1 MPSFGFDGHKIAYEQ
16 RGRRRGADVWPFILI
31 HGLLFARTHH
41 YPLADALAERGNRVI
56 LIDLLG
62 HGESDKPPHSRHY
75 SMEIYGRQVLALM
88 DHLDIPEA
96 VIGGTSLGANVT
108 LEVANDSPGRTKAM
122 FIEMPVLER
131 AAPVAAM
138 FFLPLTVAYAQGAPF
153 IGAAAALVRKIPRG
167 AGLFTDIMLEL
178 LSRDPVPSAAVL
190 HGLLTGRL
198 APHPDERQKL
208 DVPTLV
214 MGHPNDL
221 LHPFSDAQ
229 ALERELPN
237 SELMR
242 SNSFFELRFPP
253 NRLSD
258 RIADFL
264 DDTWA

>member
-1 MPSFGFDGHKIAYEQ
+1 LTSFSFDGFEIAFEE
-16 RGRRRGADVWPFILI
+16 RGHGRAGQDRPFILI

-41 YPLADALAERGNRVI
+41 YPLADALAARGNRVV

-75 SMEIYGRQVLALM
+75 SMEIFGRQVLALM
-88 DHLDIPEA
+88 DHLGIEEA
-96 VIGGTSLGANVT
+96 VVGGTSLGANVT
-108 LEVANDSPGRTKAM
+108 LEVANRSPGRTRAM
-122 FIEMPVLER
+122 FLEMPVLER

-138 FFLPLTVAYAQGAPF
+138 FFLPLTIGYAQGAPL
-153 IGAAAALVRKIPRG
+153 IGAAARLMRRIPRG
-167 AGLFTDIMLEL
+167 MGLYPDILLEL

-208 DVPTLV
+208 DVPALI

-221 LHPFSDAQ
+221 LHPFSDVE
-229 ALERELPN
+229 ALGRELPN
-237 SELMR
+237 HELMR
-242 SNSFFELRFPP
+242 SKSFLELRFPP

-264 DDTWA
+264 DEVWA

>member
-16 RGRRRGADVWPFILI
+16 RGRRRGADARPFILI

-138 FFLPLTVAYAQGAPF
+138 FFLPLTVAYAQGAPL